1 VNAYAPWLRGVP
13 EMTQWL
19 NVKPLAGVAVISK
32 LKALVKAYVPAGG
45 LVVPPDPGK
54 ITTIA
59 AVCKFIAG
67 GTPGGVKSWTNIALT
82 V

>member
-1 VNAYAPWLRGVP
+1 
-13 EMTQWL
+13 MTQWL

-45 LVVPPDPGK
+45 LVVPPDAGK
-54 ITTIA
+54 ITTVA
-59 AVCKFIAG
+59 AVAMFVAG
-67 GTPGGVKSWTNIALT
+67 GTLGGVKIRTNKAST

>member
-1 VNAYAPWLRGVP
+1 
-13 EMTQWL
+13 MTQWL

-32 LKALVKAYVPAGG
+32 LAALVKAYVPAGG